1 MVLLTFSTNISKL
14 AQESEYRVVCS
25 LIDMCTKS
33 NVGCWNKRTLVES
46 DGSIA
51 TGVSRQCGRGV
62 PVDRK
67 VMLMVCELRRFKMRV
82 VSISETKWFGNAVCV
97 MLMTS

>member
-1 MVLLTFSTNISKL
+1 MLLAFSTNISKL
-14 AQESEYRVVCS
+14 AQESEYRVVCG
-25 LIDMCTKS
+25 LIDTCTKS

-51 TGVSRQCGRGV
+51 TAGVSRQCGRGV

-67 VMLMVCELRRFKMRV
+67 VMFNLMVCELRRFKMSV
-82 VSISETKWFGNAVCV
+82 VGISETKCMVWKRCV
-97 MLMTS
+97 